1 MDSVIR
7 LAGELVFD
15 MRGLKKLIAACVCCA
30 AGYLTASETNTY
42 LVIDLSAGPQGTN
55 YTVRF
60 SATPPDLSQDVCR
73 THELWLR
80 RIEPGTFPMGSPL
93 SEIGRG
99 SYETRHTVTLSQPF
113 YIGIFELTQQ
123 QYTLITGANTAF
135 YKGAT
140 RPLESIS
147 YTMLRGEDSGALA
160 GQAGKSSF
168 LGILQKRTPAL
179 LIDLPTEAQ
188 WEYACR
194 AGTTNALN
202 SNANLHATDED
213 TALNALARYHFNTQ
227 DNKGGYAQHTRV
239 GSYAPNAWGLYD
251 THGNVGE
258 WCFDQ
263 WGGDLGASAQKDP
276 RRGGGGTGI
285 RVIRGGSWGP
295 NGLGHAFTCRAAF
308 RCSQYGYGA
317 AYGNCREPYWGVRII
332 AIPDI
337 K

>member
-1 MDSVIR
+1 MWGSTHFR
-7 LAGELVFD
+7 AA
-15 MRGLKKLIAACVCCA
+15 LICCA
-30 AGYLTASETNTY
+30 AAWSFAAETNTY
-42 LVIDLSAGPQGTN
+42 LVIDLSAGPQATH

-60 SATPPDLSQDVCR
+60 SATPPEWTQEGCR
-73 THELWLR
+73 TTELWLR
-80 RIEPGTFPMGSPL
+80 RIDPGVFQMGSPL
-93 SEIGRG
+93 TEVGRG
-99 SYETRHTVTLSQPF
+99 SYETQHSVTLSQPF

-123 QYTLITGANTAF
+123 QYIQITGENTAF

-147 YTMLRGEDSGALA
+147 YTMLRGEDSGAQI
-160 GQAGKSSF
+160 GQAGKNSF
-168 LGILQKRTPAL
+168 LGRLQRKTAL

-202 SNANLHATDED
+202 NNANLHD
-213 TALNALARYHFNTQ
+213 TNDDAALNTLGRYHFNTQ
-227 DNKGGYAQHTRV
+227 DGKGGATQHTRV

-251 THGNVGE
+251 MHGNVGE
-258 WCFDQ
+258 WCFDR
-263 WGGDLGASAQKDP
+263 WGGDLGASPQKDP
-276 RRGGGGTGI
+276 RLGGGGTGI

-295 NGLGHAFTCRAAF
+295 NGLGHAFTCRSAF

-332 AIPDI
+332 AIPA
-337 K
+337 KVQCAQEGSTP